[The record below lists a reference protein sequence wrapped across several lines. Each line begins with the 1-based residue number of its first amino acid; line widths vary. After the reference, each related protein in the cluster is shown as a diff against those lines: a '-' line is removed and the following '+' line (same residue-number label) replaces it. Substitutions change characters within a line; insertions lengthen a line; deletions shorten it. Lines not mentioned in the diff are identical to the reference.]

1 MTTHI
6 LRSIV
11 AGLALVLASPAALPQ
26 AATAAQGGEAHTM
39 FPHAAAR
46 GQLRVGVIHVTPPA
60 APGSKVRT
68 EDRLDTPAVNAL
80 AVTLALPA
88 RTVQMTPDEAAVALN
103 NGSIDLALYSL
114 PATAPV
120 LPGVTVI
127 PTTYR
132 TWPQAVIRSD
142 TPIHSA
148 KDLQGRQVCIAK
160 TADHA
165 AQAATAA
172 GATLLS
178 FAVPSDALVAVREGR
193 CDLGLIDQT
202 VWQDLMSFPEWRK
215 FSATLQLSEQPR
227 TLTWLVPAA
236 NTRQA
241 DWLRAQMQRWDRK
254 GQWAVF
260 SKKWATDVA
269 FDVYLDQEVPDCHS

>member
-1 MTTHI
+1 MTTSI
-6 LRSIV
+6 LRSMV
-11 AGLALVLASPAALPQ
+11 AGLVLALAFPTALTQ
-26 AATAAQGGEAHTM
+26 AATATHGAQADTV
-39 FPHAAAR
+39 FPRAAAR
-46 GQLRVGVIHVTPPA
+46 GQLRVGVIHVTPSA
-60 APGSKVRT
+60 VPGSKVRT

-80 AVTLALPA
+80 AGALALPV
-88 RTVQMTPDEAAVALN
+88 RTVQMTPEEAAVALN

-114 PATAPV
+114 PAAAPDLPDVTA
-120 LPGVTVI
+120 I
-127 PTTYR
+127 PTSYR

-160 TADHA
+160 TAVHA

-172 GATLLS
+172 GATLLP

-202 VWQDLMSFPEWRK
+202 VWQDLMQFPEWRK
-215 FSATLQLSEQPR
+215 FSATLQLSDSPR
-227 TLTWLVPAA
+227 TLTWLAPAGNA
-236 NTRQA
+236 RQA
-241 DWLRAQMQRWDRK
+241 DWLRAQMQRWDST
-254 GQWAVF
+254 GQWAAF
-260 SKKWATDVA
+260 TKKWATDVA